1 MQKQFLLIGNGINLH
16 GTTNDFSS
24 EAIAHRFG
32 EVIQKRISNHND
44 KEFAYFDGI
53 NKELDFEGYK
63 NNIEILAYEVYEFVC
78 TKYKKYEKKDLY
90 INDKRKFISLIKNM
104 AINAILFSDSKF
116 IEKEIPEELVKKI
129 SLYEKKVLTLN
140 YFEYWDKKSI
150 CKHLHGK
157 IERPS
162 CAELTPAETEELI
175 FSPAFNNITKTDVI
189 NMGCYPSNGLVPS
202 EDLYPKEA
210 KELYKE
216 LDNIQRIEVWGISPY
231 GDDELIEKLNMI
243 EKVKIFVHNYKSNKE
258 ERSKWEKKISSA
270 EIVDGSEFYS

>member
-1 MQKQFLLIGNGINLH
+1 MQKQFLLIGNGINLC

-44 KEFAYFDGI
+44 KDFAHFDGI
-53 NKELDFEGYK
+53 NKELEFEGYK
-63 NNIEILAYEVYEFVC
+63 NNIEMLAYEVYEFVC
-78 TKYKKYEKKDLY
+78 TKYEKYEKKDLD
-90 INDKRKFISLIKNM
+90 INDERKFISRIKNM

-116 IEKEIPEELVKKI
+116 IEKEIPEELVRKI
-129 SLYEKKVLTLN
+129 CSYENVLTLN

-157 IERPS
+157 IRRPFYS
-162 CAELTPAETEELI
+162 ELTPAETEELI
-175 FSPAFNNITKTDVI
+175 FSPAFNNITKTAVI
-189 NMGCYPSNGLVPS
+189 NMGCYPSDRLVPS
-202 EDLYPKEA
+202 DDLYPKEA

-231 GDDELIEKLNMI
+231 GDDELIEKLNII
-243 EKVKIFVHNYKSNKE
+243 EKVKIFVHNYKSNQE
-258 ERSKWEKKISSA
+258 ERSEWEKKISSA
-270 EIVDGSEFYS
+270 EIVDGSEFHI

>member
-1 MQKQFLLIGNGINLH
+1 MQKQFLLIGNGINFC
-16 GTTNDFSS
+16 GTSDDFSS

-32 EVIQKRISNHND
+32 EVIQKRISNND
-44 KEFAYFDGI
+44 DEEFAYFDGI
-53 NKELDFEGYK
+53 NKELEFERCE
-63 NNIEILAYEVYEFVC
+63 NNVEMLAYEVYEFVC
-78 TKYKKYEKKDLY
+78 TKYKTYEKKDLSK
-90 INDKRKFISLIKNM
+90 NDEMKFISLIKNM
-104 AINAILFSDSKF
+104 AINAIFFKDSKF
-116 IEKEIPEELVKKI
+116 IENEIPEELVRKI
-129 SLYEKKVLTLN
+129 CLYENVLTLN

-157 IERPS
+157 IRRPFYS
-162 CAELTPAETEELI
+162 ELTRAETEELI

-216 LDNIQRIEVWGISPY
+216 LDNIQRIEVFGISPY

-243 EKVKIFVHNYKSNKE
+243 EKVKIFIYKG
-258 ERSKWEKKISSA
+258 KKNDDEIDEWKKRVSSA
-270 EIVDGSEFYS
+270 EIVDASDF